1 MASQTAK
8 DIMRSADIALKTG
21 ISLDKVSEH
30 LTKHHLP
37 GAPVVDE
44 NKKPIGYVSEFDCL
58 QQLMQSSYYC
68 DNASLVEDVMSTNL
82 IVSRP
87 DIAVIDLA
95 SLMNTSKV
103 NVMPIVESGK
113 LQGLV
118 SRGDVMRAL
127 VRDMDECKVPV

>member
-1 MASQTAK
+1 MATQTAK
-8 DIMRSADIALKTG
+8 DIMRSAEIALKPG
-21 ISLDKVSEH
+21 MSLDKVSEH

-44 NKKPIGYVSEFDCL
+44 NKKPVGYVSEYDCL

-68 DNASLVEDVMSTNL
+68 DNASLVEDVMSTEL

-87 DIAVIDLA
+87 DIAIIDLA
-95 SLMNTSKV
+95 SLMNNSKV

>member
-1 MASQTAK
+1 MASQTARE
-8 DIMRSADIALKTG
+8 IMRPAEIALTPLM
-21 ISLDKVSEH
+21 SLDKVSDH

-44 NKKPIGYVSEFDCL
+44 NKKLIGYVSEYDCL

-68 DNASLVEDVMSTNL
+68 DNASLVEDVMSTSL

-87 DIAVIDLA
+87 DIAIIDLA

-113 LQGLV
+113 LLGLV

-127 VRDMDECKVPV
+127 VRDMDECKLPV